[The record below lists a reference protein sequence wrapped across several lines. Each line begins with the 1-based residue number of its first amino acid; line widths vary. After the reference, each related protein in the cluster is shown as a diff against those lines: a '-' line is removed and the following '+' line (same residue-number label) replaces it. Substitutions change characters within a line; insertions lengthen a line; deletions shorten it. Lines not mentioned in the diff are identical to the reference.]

1 MHQLIFQCLLQM
13 FYESDSSSEFV
24 FPESKSSYSF
34 SLLSDFPMVSV
45 SSYLEY
51 PNRVSVQTDNSEKFR
66 ILTDLSRRFGMPP
79 SKDLNFENR
88 VFRIL
93 YKIFVFENLCFCKP
107 IPQPSCCNL
116 ALIPLNVTPQ
126 TRPRSYGRI
135 RHATSKTLKKFSI
148 LSPENRT

>member
-24 FPESKSSYSF
+24 FAESKSSYSF
-34 SLLSDFPMVSV
+34 SLLSNFPMVSV
-45 SSYLEY
+45 SFY
-51 PNRVSVQTDNSEKFR
+51 PSRISEQTDNSGKYSEKFR
-66 ILTDLSRRFGMPP
+66 VILTGLGQRFGMPP

-93 YKIFVFENLCFCKP
+93 YKIFALENLYFCKP

-116 ALIPLNVTPQ
+116 GSDTTKCNTPNPAQ
-126 TRPRSYGRI
+126 T
-135 RHATSKTLKKFSI
+135 L
-148 LSPENRT
+148 

>member
-1 MHQLIFQCLLQM
+1 M

-24 FPESKSSYSF
+24 FAESKSSYSF

-51 PNRVSVQTDNSEKFR
+51 PNRVSVQTDNSGKYSEKFR
-66 ILTDLSRRFGMPP
+66 ILTDLSRRFEMPP

-93 YKIFVFENLCFCKP
+93 YKIFAFKNLCFCKP

-116 ALIPLNVTPQ
+116 GSDTTKCNTPNPAQ
-126 TRPRSYGRI
+126 TLWSDPTCHI
-135 RHATSKTLKKFSI
+135 EAFKTFYI
-148 LSPENRT
+148 VDPEKLT